1 VGPDD
6 APDST
11 SDATEESAADRCRDL
26 VRRIVDGDRDAER
39 ELVERYWRG
48 IRIVL
53 GRSSRDRAALDD
65 LCQDTFRIALEK
77 IRRGDIREPERLSG
91 FMVMLA
97 RNLAIEHHRRVAR
110 QAERLQESAASDRE
124 PLGPADPLERLLQ
137 AENAQVVRQVLAE
150 LPSDRDREILFRYYL
165 AEEDKDRICADLGLS
180 SLHFNR
186 VLFRAR
192 ARYRELYTRLAQ
204 HTSSKPGGIG
214 S

>member
-1 VGPDD
+1 MPVSQDD
-6 APDST
+6 APDS
-11 SDATEESAADRCRDL
+11 SSDL

-65 LCQDTFRIALEK
+65 LCQETFRVALEK

-110 QAERLQESAASDRE
+110 QTERLQESDAASDRE
-124 PLGPADPLERLLQ
+124 PLGPADPLEQLLQ

-180 SLHFNR
+180 SVHFNR

-192 ARYRELYTRLAQ
+192 VRYRELYTRLAQ
-204 HTSSKPGGIG
+204 SKSSKPGGIV